1 MSDAISSRRE
11 RIAVDEALQIILQHM
26 PRWPATRVALA
37 DALGAVLAEPLVAER
52 DQPPFDRVTMDGIAI
67 ASSALAA
74 GRREFRSD
82 GVQAAGA
89 PALRLQATDHCL
101 EVMTGG
107 VLPAGTDTVVPVER
121 IARSDGAVTLE
132 PGYEPA
138 AGQFIHRRGS
148 DHRQGTVLLP
158 AGQRIGPP
166 EMAILTIGGRADVAI
181 TRPPRIAVISTGDEL
196 VPAGAPIED
205 YQIRSSN
212 DRAIEAA
219 LRRRGFTQ
227 VSRVLLRDDPELLK
241 REIGRLHESSDLLIL
256 SGGVSMGQFDH
267 VPATLA
273 ALGVQVLFHKV
284 RQRPGLPMWFGR
296 DDRGR
301 VVFALPG
308 NPVSSLVCLVRYVL
322 PGLDAALGAEPGA
335 QAWLKLAEDVDFAPD
350 LTLFLPVTLTWN
362 EDGAVRANPKPTNTS
377 GDFVALGGTDGF
389 VELPRGREHFP
400 AGYAAKF
407 FAW

>member
-1 MSDAISSRRE
+1 MTEATTPKRE
-11 RIAVDEALQIILQHM
+11 RIAVDEALQIIVDHM
-26 PRWPATRVALA
+26 PRWPATRVTLA
-37 DALGAVLAEPLVAER
+37 DALGAVLREPLVAER

-67 ASSALAA
+67 ASPALAA
-74 GRREFRSD
+74 GRREFRIG

-89 PALRLQATDHCL
+89 PALRLDSTDQCL
-101 EVMTGG
+101 EVMTGA
-107 VLPAGTDTVVPVER
+107 VLPAGADTVVPVER
-121 IARSDGAVTLE
+121 IARSEAAVTLE
-132 PGYEPA
+132 PGYEPR

-148 DHRQGTVLLP
+148 DHRQGAVLLP
-158 AGQRIGPP
+158 AGRRIGPP
-166 EMAILTIGGRADVAI
+166 EMAILTVGGHADVAI

-196 VPAGAPIED
+196 VPAGEPIED

-219 LRRRGFTQ
+219 LRRRYFTQ

-284 RQRPGLPMWFGR
+284 MQRPGLPIWFGR
-296 DDRGR
+296 DDRGK
-301 VVFALPG
+301 VAFALPG
-308 NPVSSLVCLVRYVL
+308 NPVSSLICLVRYVL
-322 PGLDAALGAEPGA
+322 PGLDAALGAAPGA
-335 QAWLKLAEDVDFAPD
+335 QAWLKLAEDVDFTPD
-350 LTLFLPVTLTWN
+350 LTLFLPVTLAWN
-362 EDGAVRANPKPTNTS
+362 EDGEVRGSPKSTNTS

-389 VELPRGREHFP
+389 VELPRGRDHFP